1 MSFHIRTTVD
11 QETGMTQIVSI
22 ELGELS
28 IIFENHGAHINV
40 CVVGEKR
47 KETPEEMTLTPEEV
61 STFAVAFQGLR
72 TKKNSG

>member
-28 IIFENHGAHINV
+28 IIFENKGNHIDV
-40 CVVGEKR
+40 CVVGEKAAGV
-47 KETPEEMTLTPEEV
+47 PEEMTLTPEEV
-61 STFAVAFQGLR
+61 STFAAAFQGLR
-72 TKKNSG
+72 TKKNCG